1 MKIAVL
7 SLVLLFTY
15 TACSMCKKAELN
27 QTEAAET
34 SATMDSSY
42 RFVVSFI
49 SIGSGIDKKAKSQ
62 YEQFLKDFELK
73 KNVTISYEKKY
84 WGREGEI
91 NFCFML
97 NELKKEEQESFILQS
112 KNLLANSTLV
122 RFQESNSQ
130 KPNN

>member
-1 MKIAVL
+1 MKITVL

-27 QTEAAET
+27 QTVAAEN
-34 SATMDSSY
+34 SAAKDSSY
-42 RFVVSFI
+42 RFIVSFI
-49 SIGSGIDKKAKSQ
+49 SIGSGIDKKAKNQ

-73 KNVTISYEKKY
+73 NNVTISYEKKY
-84 WGREGEI
+84 WGREGEV

-112 KNLLANSTLV
+112 KNLLTNSTLV
-122 RFQESNSQ
+122 RFKETNSQ
-130 KPNN
+130 EPKN

>member
-1 MKIAVL
+1 
-7 SLVLLFTY
+7 
-15 TACSMCKKAELN
+15 MCKKAELN

-34 SATMDSSY
+34 SASKDSSY

-73 KNVTISYEKKY
+73 NNVTISYEKKY

-97 NELKKEEQESFILQS
+97 NELKNEEQESFILQS

-130 KPNN
+130 KPKN